1 MRHHGAVGKLD
12 HRVNLGLTLHDHVN
26 EIEVAV
32 KQVHGLDALQ
42 ALVHE
47 GGGVDGD
54 LGTHGPRGSVARA
67 SARVTRLSSSR
78 VRPKNGPPEQVS
90 QMQWASRGFSP
101 R

>member
-32 KQVHGLDALQ
+32 KQMHGLNALQ
-42 ALVHE
+42 ALIHE

-54 LGTHGPRGSVARA
+54 LSTHGPRGMCEA
-67 SARVTRLSSSR
+67 SARVTRSSSSR

-90 QMQWASRGFSP
+90 QIQ
-101 R
+101 